1 MKYYIIAGER
11 SGDLHGGALIHYIL
25 ERDPEANIRGWG
37 GDDMRS
43 AGMDLQKHYRETA
56 FMGFL
61 EVVKNL
67 KRIRR
72 FLRECKEDISGFAP
86 DAIILIDYP
95 GFNLRIAAYAK
106 SLNIPVH
113 YYISPKVWAWNRKR
127 AHKIRKL
134 VDHLY
139 VIFPFEVSFFKE
151 YNVEAIYVGN
161 PLVQEVDG
169 YLASHGETMP
179 QVREHPIIA
188 VLPGSRHQ
196 EVKSMLQ
203 IMLQVADV
211 MPSCRFVVAAVSNL
225 PAELY
230 SSAVNHSSVEVLTDK
245 AYQILGQADAAIVTS
260 GTATLETALFEVPQ
274 VVGYKTSKLTYF
286 LAKKLIKIRFISLV
300 NIVADRKVVTELI
313 QDDLTAQNIQKEL
326 SALTGNTPERQEMIA
341 GYKEIKRL
349 LGKKNAPLEAAE
361 HIVNS
366 LKRNGSGSL

>member
-11 SGDLHGGALIHYIL
+11 SGDLHGGALIQCIL
-25 ERDPEANIRGWG
+25 KKDPEADIRGWG
-37 GDDMRS
+37 GDDMKS

-67 KRIRR
+67 KLIRR
-72 FLRECKEDISGFAP
+72 FLRECKEDISGFGP

-106 SLNIPVH
+106 SLYIPVH

-151 YNVEAIYVGN
+151 YNVEANYVGN

-169 YLASHGETMP
+169 YLASRNETTP
-179 QVREHPIIA
+179 PVREYPIIA
-188 VLPGSRHQ
+188 VLPGSRYQ

-203 IMLQVADV
+203 IMLQVADA

-225 PAELY
+225 PADLY
-230 SSAVNHSSVEVLTDK
+230 SSAINHPSVEVLTNK
-245 AYQILGQADAAIVTS
+245 AYQILSEADAAIVTS

-274 VVGYKTSKLTYF
+274 VVCYKTSKVTYF
-286 LAKKLIKIRFISLV
+286 LAKRLIKIRFISLV
-300 NIVADRKVVTELI
+300 NIVADKKVVTELI
-313 QDDLTAQNIQKEL
+313 QDDLTAVNIQKEL
-326 SALTGNTPERQEMIA
+326 TAITGNTPERQKMIA
-341 GYKEIKRL
+341 GYQDIKRL
-349 LGKKNAPLEAAE
+349 LGKKNAPLVTAE

-366 LKRNGSGSL
+366 LKSN